1 MQHYIIKL
9 NVASS
14 SAKHRWQELW
24 DQHFPHVFLQPR
36 RILKERAQK
45 FLILWHP
52 PIFTLPLSSH
62 LFPQQLPQV
71 ALHTFWTHL
80 LFLHFPFFHWFLHLA
95 LPNLFLQT
103 VCAPVW
109 YKTYSPPISKLKRIY
124 KYMYTETWLFSPC
137 CLICF
142 PKSTSVSFWSCNS
155 SGNVSQSISVS
166 SRRSNSSADVS
177 TNLKRISII
186 RTCLITHP

>member
-1 MQHYIIKL
+1 MLWRKICKITTSMISIHKSLENVVHLQTVKYQALITKIMQHYIIKL

-109 YKTYSPPISKLKRIY
+109 YKTYSPPISKLK
-124 KYMYTETWLFSPC
+124 P
-137 CLICF
+137 
-142 PKSTSVSFWSCNS
+142 
-155 SGNVSQSISVS
+155 
-166 SRRSNSSADVS
+166 
-177 TNLKRISII
+177 
-186 RTCLITHP
+186 THI